1 MQKAQKIGISD
12 SKINIPREK
21 KLKKILKMKEKV
33 VEGKIYRRKMRVKMK
48 KGNDANRNERWENKY
63 KKTLKKGKD
72 NE

>member
-1 MQKAQKIGISD
+1 MMTLNYLTNVKRVLIMQKAQKIGISD

-48 KGNDANRNERWENKY
+48 RGNDANRNER
-63 KKTLKKGKD
+63 
-72 NE
+72 

>member
-1 MQKAQKIGISD
+1 MMTLNYLTNVKRVLIMQKAQKIGISD

-48 KGNDANRNERWENKY
+48 KGNDANRNER
-63 KKTLKKGKD
+63 
-72 NE
+72 